1 MNYLGSG
8 CGTVDSAVASN
19 PRGPEFESS
28 HRQPFIE
35 QLFTVCRIDENK
47 EKDTDNCPF

>member
-1 MNYLGSG
+1 MPGMAHFKQTTKNMNYLGSG

-35 QLFTVCRIDENK
+35 QLFTVCR
-47 EKDTDNCPF
+47 